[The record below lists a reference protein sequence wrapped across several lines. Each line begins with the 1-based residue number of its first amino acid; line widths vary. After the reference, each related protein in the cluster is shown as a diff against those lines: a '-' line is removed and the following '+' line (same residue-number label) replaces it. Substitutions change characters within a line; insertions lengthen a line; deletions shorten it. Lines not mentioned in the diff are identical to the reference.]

1 MVLLEMGDSHG
12 HDEPMKKLHFQVDSR
27 LATLLSQEYASTE
40 KALKELVDNA
50 WDADAELVSITLPA
64 PLSSDPILIVDDG
77 TGMTA
82 QELSA
87 HYLKIASDRR
97 SKRGMRTTGK
107 QRQIKGRKGIGKFA
121 GLMAASVMQLK
132 TRARGSEVSFTLS
145 LQALEEQ
152 SDIEQLPI
160 EAEVLP
166 CPPELHGTSI
176 TLSDLHQELAY
187 PDANK
192 LRQILLQEYGRQQ
205 DFRITVNGKPLA
217 IDDLSGTYS
226 EDSATL
232 PAAGE
237 VTLRFAISDAK
248 AGLRQPGITLMVDG
262 KAVGKPS
269 FFGLDECDDFP
280 PKLLRKMFGEIEAD
294 GLSEHVT
301 AGWDA
306 VVENSE
312 LFHQV
317 SVYVQG
323 KLRAAFVETHGME
336 MRLAH
341 ARLQKTIHE
350 RLAGMPQFKRE
361 YADRAIKRVLEK
373 YYDEAPSK
381 VEPIVFVILEALERS
396 DYRILLEHVA
406 DAKRRDISAVVDSL
420 NEFGL
425 ADMAFLVEQAN
436 ARSAYLDQLEML
448 ANTANTLEAIMHR
461 AIENSL
467 WILGAE
473 YSLFSSN
480 KTLQRQVE
488 DYLGNK
494 YVGELAYKR
503 PDLLLSEN
511 LNGEYLLIE
520 FKRPSHA
527 LKYGDYQQA
536 TAYRHDFAKH
546 VSKPIKVLLIGGN
559 RSEDFPLANLEP
571 NVSAMLFVDIFSTA
585 RRQIHWQLRLHPV

>member
-1 MVLLEMGDSHG
+1 
-12 HDEPMKKLHFQVDSR
+12 MKKLHFQVDSR
-27 LATLLSQEYASTE
+27 LATLLSQEYSSTE

-50 WDADAELVSITLPA
+50 WDADAEQVSITLPA
-64 PLSSDPILIVDDG
+64 PLSNDPILVIDDG

-97 SKRGMRTTGK
+97 SKRGLRTTGK
-107 QRQIKGRKGIGKFA
+107 QRLIKGRKGIGKFA
-121 GLMAASVMQLK
+121 GLMAASVMKL
-132 TRARGSEVSFTLS
+132 TTCARSNEVSFTLS
-145 LQALEEQ
+145 LKALEEQ
-152 SDIEQLPI
+152 VDIEHLPI
-160 EAEVLP
+160 DAEARP
-166 CPPELHGTSI
+166 CSPELHGTSI
-176 TLSDLHQELAY
+176 ALSDLHQELAY

-192 LRQILLQEYGRQQ
+192 LRQILLQEYGRQK
-205 DFRITVNGKPLA
+205 DFSITVNGKPLA
-217 IDDLSGTYS
+217 IDDLSGTYR
-226 EDSATL
+226 EDSTTL
-232 PAAGE
+232 LEAGD
-237 VTLRFAISDAK
+237 VTLRFTISDAK
-248 AGLRQPGITLMVDG
+248 TGLRQPGITLMVDG

-280 PKLLRKMFGEIEAD
+280 PKLLRKMFGEVDAD

-312 LFHQV
+312 LLHQV
-317 SVYVQG
+317 SEHVQG
-323 KLRAAFVETHGME
+323 KLRAAFVETHGVE

-350 RLAGMPQFKRE
+350 RLAGMPEFKRE
-361 YADRAIKRVLEK
+361 YADRAIKRILEK

-406 DAKRRDISAVVDSL
+406 EAKRRDISAVVDSL
-420 NEFGL
+420 SEFGL
-425 ADMAFLVEQAN
+425 ADMAFLVEQAS

-448 ANTANTLEAIMHR
+448 AATTNTLEATMHR

-467 WILGAE
+467 WILGPE

-488 DYLGNK
+488 DYLGDR
-494 YVGELAYKR
+494 YIGELASKR
-503 PDLLLSEN
+503 PDLLLSED
-511 LNGEYLLIE
+511 LHGEYLLIE

-527 LKYGDYQQA
+527 LKYVDYQQA
-536 TAYRHDFAKH
+536 TGYRHDFAKH
-546 VSKPIKVLLIGGN
+546 VSKPIKVLIIGGK

-571 NVSAMLFVDIFSTA
+571 NVSAMLFVDVFSTA
-585 RRQIHWQLRLHPV
+585 RRQIQWQLRSRPA

>member
-1 MVLLEMGDSHG
+1 
-12 HDEPMKKLHFQVDSR
+12 MKKLHFQVDSR
-27 LATLLSQEYASTE
+27 LATLLSQEYSSTE

-50 WDADAELVSITLPA
+50 WDADAEQVSITLPA
-64 PLSSDPILIVDDG
+64 PLSNDPILVIDDG

-97 SKRGMRTTGK
+97 SKRGLRTTGK
-107 QRQIKGRKGIGKFA
+107 QRLIKGRKGIGKFA
-121 GLMAASVMQLK
+121 GLMAASVMKL
-132 TRARGSEVSFTLS
+132 TTCARSNEVSFTLS
-145 LQALEEQ
+145 LKALEEQ
-152 SDIEQLPI
+152 ADIEHLPI
-160 EAEVLP
+160 DAETRP
-166 CPPELHGTSI
+166 CSPELHGTSI
-176 TLSDLHQELAY
+176 ALSDLHQELAY

-192 LRQILLQEYGRQQ
+192 LRQILLQEYGRQK
-205 DFRITVNGKPLA
+205 DFSITVNGKPLA
-217 IDDLSGTYS
+217 IDDLSGTYR
-226 EDSATL
+226 EDSTTL
-232 PAAGE
+232 LEAGD
-237 VTLRFAISDAK
+237 VTLRFTISDAK
-248 AGLRQPGITLMVDG
+248 TGLRQPGITLMVDG

-280 PKLLRKMFGEIEAD
+280 PKLLRKMFGEVDAD

-312 LFHQV
+312 LLHQV
-317 SVYVQG
+317 SEHVQG
-323 KLRAAFVETHGME
+323 KLRAAFVETHGVE

-350 RLAGMPQFKRE
+350 RLAGMPEFKRE
-361 YADRAIKRVLEK
+361 YADRAIKRILEK

-406 DAKRRDISAVVDSL
+406 EAKRRDISAVVDSL
-420 NEFGL
+420 SEFGL
-425 ADMAFLVEQAN
+425 ADMAFLVEQAS

-448 ANTANTLEAIMHR
+448 AATTNTLEATMHR

-467 WILGAE
+467 WILGPE

-488 DYLGNK
+488 DYLGDR
-494 YVGELAYKR
+494 YIGEFASKR
-503 PDLLLSEN
+503 PDLLLSED
-511 LNGEYLLIE
+511 LHGEYLLIE

-527 LKYGDYQQA
+527 LKYVDYQQA
-536 TAYRHDFAKH
+536 TGYRHDFAKH
-546 VSKPIKVLLIGGN
+546 VSKPIKVLIIGGK

-571 NVSAMLFVDIFSTA
+571 NVSAMLFVDVFSTA
-585 RRQIHWQLRLHPV
+585 RRQIQWQLRSRPA

>member
-1 MVLLEMGDSHG
+1 
-12 HDEPMKKLHFQVDSR
+12 MKKLHFQVDSR
-27 LATLLSQEYASTE
+27 LATLLSQEYSSTE

-50 WDADAELVSITLPA
+50 WDADAEQVSITLPA
-64 PLSSDPILIVDDG
+64 PLSNDPILVIDDG

-97 SKRGMRTTGK
+97 SKRGLRTAGK
-107 QRQIKGRKGIGKFA
+107 QRLIKGRKGIGKFA
-121 GLMAASVMQLK
+121 GLMAASVMKL
-132 TRARGSEVSFTLS
+132 TTYARSSEVSFVLS
-145 LQALEEQ
+145 LKALDEQA
-152 SDIEQLPI
+152 DIEHLPI
-160 EAEVLP
+160 DAEVRP
-166 CPPELHGTSI
+166 CSPELHGTSI

-192 LRQILLQEYGRQQ
+192 LRQILLQEYGRQK
-205 DFRITVNGKPLA
+205 DFSITVDGKPLA
-217 IDDLSGTYS
+217 VDDLSGTYR
-226 EDSATL
+226 EDSTTL
-232 PAAGE
+232 PEAGD

-248 AGLRQPGITLMVDG
+248 TGLRQPGITLMVDG

-280 PKLLRKMFGEIEAD
+280 PKLLRKMFGEVDAD

-301 AGWDA
+301 AGWDG

-317 SVYVQG
+317 SEHVQG

-350 RLAGMPQFKRE
+350 RLAGMPEFKRE
-361 YADRAIKRVLEK
+361 YADRAIKRILEK

-406 DAKRRDISAVVDSL
+406 EAQRRDISAVVDSL
-420 NEFGL
+420 SEFGL
-425 ADMAFLVEQAN
+425 ADMAFLVEQAS
-436 ARSAYLDQLEML
+436 ARSTYLDQLEML
-448 ANTANTLEAIMHR
+448 AATTNTLEATMHR

-467 WILGAE
+467 WILGPE

-488 DYLGNK
+488 DYLGDR
-494 YVGELAYKR
+494 YVGELASKR
-503 PDLLLSEN
+503 PDLLLSED

-527 LKYGDYQQA
+527 LKYVDYQQA
-536 TAYRHDFAKH
+536 TGYRHDFAKH
-546 VSKPIKVLLIGGN
+546 VSKPIKVLIVGGK
-559 RSEDFPLANLEP
+559 RSEDFPVVNLEP
-571 NVSAMLFVDIFSTA
+571 NVSALLFADIFSTA
-585 RRQIHWQLRLHPV
+585 RRQIQWQLRSRPV

>member
-1 MVLLEMGDSHG
+1 MN
-12 HDEPMKKLHFQVDSR
+12 KLHFQVDSR

-50 WDADAELVSITLPA
+50 WDADAEHVSITLPA
-64 PLSSDPILIVDDG
+64 PLSSDSIVITDDG

-82 QELSA
+82 HELSA

-97 SKRGMRTTGK
+97 SKRGLRTAGK
-107 QRQIKGRKGIGKFA
+107 QRLIKGRKGIGKFA
-121 GLMAASVMQLK
+121 GLMAASVMKLI
-132 TRARGSEVSFTLS
+132 TRARSSEVSFTLS
-145 LQALEEQ
+145 IKALEEQ
-152 SDIEQLPI
+152 SDIEHLPI
-160 EAEVLP
+160 DANVQP
-166 CPPELHGTSI
+166 CASELHGTSI

-192 LRQILLQEYGRQQ
+192 LRQILLQEYGRQK
-205 DFRITVNGKPLA
+205 DFSITVNGKLLG
-217 IDDLSGTYS
+217 IDDLSGTYNEES
-226 EDSATL
+226 TTL
-232 PAAGE
+232 TDAGD
-237 VTLRFAISDAK
+237 VTLRFAISDGK

-262 KAVGKPS
+262 KAIGKPS

-301 AGWDA
+301 AGWDS

-317 SVYVQG
+317 SEHVQR
-323 KLRAAFVETHGME
+323 KLRAAFSETHGME

-350 RLAGMPQFKRE
+350 RLAGMPEFKRD

-381 VEPIVFVILEALERS
+381 IEPIVFVILEALERS
-396 DYRILLEHVA
+396 DYLMLLEHIA
-406 DAKRRDISAVVDSL
+406 EAKRRDISALVDSL

-425 ADMAFLVEQAN
+425 ADMAFLVEQAT
-436 ARSAYLDQLEML
+436 ARSAYLDQLEVL
-448 ANTANTLEAIMHR
+448 AAAVNTLEATMHR

-467 WILGAE
+467 WILGPE

-488 DYLGNK
+488 DYLGK
-494 YVGELAYKR
+494 TYVGELASKR
-503 PDLLLSEN
+503 PDLLLSED

-520 FKRPSHA
+520 FKRPSHS
-527 LKYGDYQQA
+527 LKYVDYQQA

-546 VSKPIKVLLIGGN
+546 VSKPIKVLIVGGR
-559 RSEDFPLANLEP
+559 RSEDFPVANLEP
-571 NVSAMLFVDIFSTA
+571 NVSAMLFTDVFSTA
-585 RRQIHWQLRLHPV
+585 RRQIQWQLRTQTA

>member
-1 MVLLEMGDSHG
+1 
-12 HDEPMKKLHFQVDSR
+12 MKKLHFQVDSR
-27 LATLLSQEYASTE
+27 LATLLSQEYSSTE

-50 WDADAELVSITLPA
+50 WDADAEQVSITLPT
-64 PLSSDPILIVDDG
+64 PLSNDPILVIDDG

-97 SKRGMRTTGK
+97 SKRGLRTTGK
-107 QRQIKGRKGIGKFA
+107 QRLIKGRKGIGKFA
-121 GLMAASVMQLK
+121 GLMAASVMKL
-132 TRARGSEVSFTLS
+132 TTCARSSEVSFTLS
-145 LQALEEQ
+145 LKALEEQ
-152 SDIEQLPI
+152 ADIEHLPI
-160 EAEVLP
+160 DADVRP
-166 CPPELHGTSI
+166 CSPELHGTSI
-176 TLSDLHQELAY
+176 TLLDLHQELAY

-192 LRQILLQEYGRQQ
+192 LRQILLQEYGRQK
-205 DFRITVNGKPLA
+205 DFSITVNGKPLA
-217 IDDLSGTYS
+217 IDDLSGTYR
-226 EDSATL
+226 EDSTTL
-232 PAAGE
+232 PEAGD

-248 AGLRQPGITLMVDG
+248 TGLRQPGITLMVDG

-280 PKLLRKMFGEIEAD
+280 PKLLRKMFGEIDAD

-317 SVYVQG
+317 SEHVQG

-350 RLAGMPQFKRE
+350 RLAGMPEFKRE

-406 DAKRRDISAVVDSL
+406 EATRRDISAVVDSL
-420 NEFGL
+420 SEFGL
-425 ADMAFLVEQAN
+425 ADMAFLVEQAS

-448 ANTANTLEAIMHR
+448 AETTNTLEATMHR

-467 WILGAE
+467 WILGPE

-488 DYLGNK
+488 DYLGDR
-494 YVGELAYKR
+494 YVGEFASKR
-503 PDLLLSEN
+503 PDLLLSED

-520 FKRPSHA
+520 FKRPRHA
-527 LKYGDYQQA
+527 LKYVDYQQA
-536 TAYRHDFAKH
+536 TGYRHDFAKH
-546 VSKPIKVLLIGGN
+546 VSKPIKVLIIGGK

-571 NVSAMLFVDIFSTA
+571 NVSAMLFVDVFSTA
-585 RRQIHWQLRLHPV
+585 RRQIQWQLRSRPA

>member
-1 MVLLEMGDSHG
+1 MN
-12 HDEPMKKLHFQVDSR
+12 KLHFQVDSR
-27 LATLLSQEYASTE
+27 LATLLSQEYSSTE

-50 WDADAELVSITLPA
+50 WDADAEQVFIILPT
-64 PLSSDPILIVDDG
+64 PLSDEPILITDDG
-77 TGMTA
+77 TGMTS

-97 SKRGMRTTGK
+97 TKRGLRTGGK

-121 GLMAASVMQLK
+121 GLMAASVMTLT
-132 TRARGSEVSFTLS
+132 TRARGNEVSFTLS
-145 LQALEEQ
+145 LKELEKQA
-152 SDIEQLPI
+152 DIEHLPI
-160 EAEVLP
+160 AAELQS
-166 CPPELHGTSI
+166 CPPELHGTTIS
-176 TLSDLHQELAY
+176 LSDLHQELAY

-192 LRQILLQEYGRQQ
+192 LRQILLQEYGRQK
-205 DFRITVNGKPLA
+205 DFNITINGKLLA
-217 IDDLSGTYS
+217 IDDLSGTYT

-232 PAAGE
+232 PEAG
-237 VTLRFAISDAK
+237 VVNLRFAISDAK
-248 AGLRQPGITLMVDG
+248 TGLRQPGITLMVDG

-269 FFGLDECDDFP
+269 FFGLDESDDFP
-280 PKLLRKMFGEIEAD
+280 PKLLRKMFGEIDAD

-317 SVYVQG
+317 SEHVQG
-323 KLRAAFVETHGME
+323 KLRAAFAETHGVE

-350 RLAGMPQFKRE
+350 RLAGMPEFKRE
-361 YADRAIKRVLEK
+361 YADRAIKKVLEK
-373 YYDEAPSK
+373 YYDEVPSK

-406 DAKRRDISAVVDSL
+406 EAKPRDISALVDSL

-425 ADMAFLVEQAN
+425 ADMAFLVEQAS
-436 ARSAYLDQLEML
+436 ARSAYLDQLEIL
-448 ANTANTLEAIMHR
+448 AGNASTLEATMHR

-467 WILGAE
+467 WILGSE

-488 DYLGNK
+488 DYLGEK
-494 YVGELAYKR
+494 YIGELATLR

-520 FKRPSHA
+520 FKRPGHGLS
-527 LKYGDYQQA
+527 YNDYQQA

-546 VSKPIKVLLIGGN
+546 VSKPIKVLIIGGN
-559 RSEDFPLANLEP
+559 RSSGFPVTNLEP
-571 NVSAMLFVDIFSTA
+571 DVSAMLFVDIFSTA
-585 RRQIHWQLRLHPV
+585 RRQIQWQLRSRSV

>member
-1 MVLLEMGDSHG
+1 
-12 HDEPMKKLHFQVDSR
+12 MKKLHFQVDSR
-27 LATLLSQEYASTE
+27 LATLLSQEYSSTE

-50 WDADAELVSITLPA
+50 WDADAEQVSITLPA
-64 PLSSDPILIVDDG
+64 PLSNDPILVIDDG

-97 SKRGMRTTGK
+97 SKRGLRTTGK
-107 QRQIKGRKGIGKFA
+107 QRLIKGRKGIGKFA
-121 GLMAASVMQLK
+121 GLMAASVMKL
-132 TRARGSEVSFTLS
+132 TTCARSNEVSFTLS
-145 LQALEEQ
+145 LKALEEQ
-152 SDIEQLPI
+152 ADIEHLPI
-160 EAEVLP
+160 DAEARP
-166 CPPELHGTSI
+166 CLPELHGTSI

-192 LRQILLQEYGRQQ
+192 LRQILLQEYGRQK
-205 DFRITVNGKPLA
+205 DFSITVNGKPLA
-217 IDDLSGTYS
+217 IDDLSGTYR
-226 EDSATL
+226 EDSTTL
-232 PAAGE
+232 LEAGD
-237 VTLRFAISDAK
+237 VTLRFTISDAK
-248 AGLRQPGITLMVDG
+248 TGLRQPGITLMVDG

-280 PKLLRKMFGEIEAD
+280 PKLLRKMFGEIDAD

-312 LFHQV
+312 LLHQV
-317 SVYVQG
+317 SEHVQG
-323 KLRAAFVETHGME
+323 KLRAAFVETHGVE

-350 RLAGMPQFKRE
+350 RLAGMPEFKRE
-361 YADRAIKRVLEK
+361 YADRAIKRILEK

-406 DAKRRDISAVVDSL
+406 EAKRRDISAVVDSL
-420 NEFGL
+420 SEFGL
-425 ADMAFLVEQAN
+425 ADMAFLVEQAS

-448 ANTANTLEAIMHR
+448 AATTNTLEATMHR

-467 WILGAE
+467 WILGPE

-488 DYLGNK
+488 DYLGDR
-494 YVGELAYKR
+494 YIGELASKR
-503 PDLLLSEN
+503 PDLLLSED

-527 LKYGDYQQA
+527 LKYVDYQQA
-536 TAYRHDFAKH
+536 TGYRHDFAKH
-546 VSKPIKVLLIGGN
+546 VSKPIKVLIIGGK

-571 NVSAMLFVDIFSTA
+571 NVSAMLFVDVFSTA
-585 RRQIHWQLRLHPV
+585 RRQIQWQLRSRPA

>member
-1 MVLLEMGDSHG
+1 
-12 HDEPMKKLHFQVDSR
+12 MKKLHFQVDSR
-27 LATLLSQEYASTE
+27 LATLLSQEYSSTE

-50 WDADAELVSITLPA
+50 WDADAEQVSITLPA
-64 PLSSDPILIVDDG
+64 PLSNDPILIIDDG

-97 SKRGMRTTGK
+97 SRRGLRTIGK
-107 QRQIKGRKGIGKFA
+107 QRLIKGRKGIGKFA
-121 GLMAASVMQLK
+121 GLMAASVMKL
-132 TRARGSEVSFTLS
+132 TTYARSNEVSFTLS
-145 LQALEEQ
+145 LKALEEQ
-152 SDIEQLPI
+152 TDIEHLPI
-160 EAEVLP
+160 DAEVVP
-166 CPPELHGTSI
+166 CSPELHGTSI
-176 TLSDLHQELAY
+176 MLSNLHQELAY

-192 LRQILLQEYGRQQ
+192 LRQILLQEYGRQK
-205 DFRITVNGKPLA
+205 DFSITVNGKPLA
-217 IDDLSGTYS
+217 IDDLSGSYR
-226 EDSATL
+226 EDSTTL
-232 PAAGE
+232 PEAGD

-248 AGLRQPGITLMVDG
+248 TGLRQPGITLMVDG

-280 PKLLRKMFGEIEAD
+280 PKLLRKMFGEVEAD

-317 SVYVQG
+317 SEHVQA
-323 KLRAAFVETHGME
+323 KLRDAFEETHGME

-350 RLAGMPQFKRE
+350 RLAGMPEFKRE

-406 DAKRRDISAVVDSL
+406 DAKRRDISAVADSL
-420 NEFGL
+420 SEFGL
-425 ADMAFLVEQAN
+425 ADIAFLVEQAS

-448 ANTANTLEAIMHR
+448 AATTNTLEAVMHR

-467 WILGAE
+467 WILGPE

-488 DYLGNK
+488 DYLGDR
-494 YVGELAYKR
+494 YVGELASKR
-503 PDLLLSEN
+503 PDLLLSEDIN
-511 LNGEYLLIE
+511 KEYLLIE

-527 LKYGDYQQA
+527 LKYVDYQQA
-536 TAYRHDFAKH
+536 ISYRHDFAKH
-546 VSKPIKVLLIGGN
+546 VSKPIKVLIIGGR
-559 RSEDFPLANLEP
+559 RSEDFPVANLEP

-585 RRQIHWQLRLHPV
+585 RRQIQWQLQSRPT

>member
-1 MVLLEMGDSHG
+1 
-12 HDEPMKKLHFQVDSR
+12 MKKLHFQVDSR
-27 LATLLSQEYASTE
+27 LATLLSQEYSSTE

-50 WDADAELVSITLPA
+50 WDADAEQVSITLPA
-64 PLSSDPILIVDDG
+64 PLSNDPILVIDDG

-97 SKRGMRTTGK
+97 SKRGLRTTGK
-107 QRQIKGRKGIGKFA
+107 QRLIKGRKGIGKFA
-121 GLMAASVMQLK
+121 GLMAASVMKL
-132 TRARGSEVSFTLS
+132 TTCARSNEVSFTLS
-145 LQALEEQ
+145 LKALEEQ
-152 SDIEQLPI
+152 VDIEHLPI
-160 EAEVLP
+160 DAEARP
-166 CPPELHGTSI
+166 CSPELHGTSI
-176 TLSDLHQELAY
+176 ALSDLHQELAY

-192 LRQILLQEYGRQQ
+192 LRQILLQEYGRQK
-205 DFRITVNGKPLA
+205 DFSITVNGKPLA
-217 IDDLSGTYS
+217 IDDLSGTYR
-226 EDSATL
+226 EDSTTL
-232 PAAGE
+232 LEAGD
-237 VTLRFAISDAK
+237 VTLRFTISDAK
-248 AGLRQPGITLMVDG
+248 TGLRQPGITLMVDG

-280 PKLLRKMFGEIEAD
+280 PKLLRKMFGEVDAD

-312 LFHQV
+312 LLHQV
-317 SVYVQG
+317 SEHVQG
-323 KLRAAFVETHGME
+323 KLRAAFVETHGVE

-350 RLAGMPQFKRE
+350 RLAGMPEFKRE
-361 YADRAIKRVLEK
+361 YADRAIKRILEK

-406 DAKRRDISAVVDSL
+406 EAKRRDISAVVDSL
-420 NEFGL
+420 SEFGL
-425 ADMAFLVEQAN
+425 ADMAFLVEQAS

-448 ANTANTLEAIMHR
+448 AATTNTLEATMHR

-467 WILGAE
+467 WILGPE

-488 DYLGNK
+488 DYLGDR
-494 YVGELAYKR
+494 YIGEFASKR
-503 PDLLLSEN
+503 PDLLLSED
-511 LNGEYLLIE
+511 LHGEYLLIE

-527 LKYGDYQQA
+527 LKYVDYQQA
-536 TAYRHDFAKH
+536 TGYRHDFAKH
-546 VSKPIKVLLIGGN
+546 VSKPIKVLIIGGK

-571 NVSAMLFVDIFSTA
+571 NVSAMLFVDVFSTA
-585 RRQIHWQLRLHPV
+585 RRQIQWQLRSRPA